1 MNDQI
6 GTDGLQSRKSH
17 TPMLVMFALVGIILV
32 IVALKLHSFQQA
44 RERGCWTRCQSNL
57 RMIDS
62 AKVFASQELNL
73 VPRDTVPTDK
83 MLNYMAHGEMVTC
96 PSGGKY
102 RIGMV
107 NEEPRC
113 SLHGSFGDDQIHTA
127 AAIGDV
133 AGIKKQIADH
143 YSVDQRSDDEW
154 TPLHSAAFGS
164 QAEAIEF
171 LLSKGADPNARTR
184 LNETPLDLATDPKVL
199 TILRQHGGIQSVRP
213 SEPSSKTIAIVK
225 GKLSLVLNH
234 EFALPNRYKF
244 NCRLINDGDKRIS
257 VKVVESSVTIEAVIR
272 RGAGSTGGS
281 SSSLGELCPIGTE
294 FVVEPRKEHA
304 FDWSCEHTVGY
315 TLRNGKVVSESTTFK
330 TQTAE
335 SGSGTG
341 SVSGGPSVE
350 EMNDSTWVS
359 AVVFIHAEMEGS
371 EPVELSIQSERYKYL
386 VKDPTKV
393 INELEETVRKNKGE
407 ADP

>member
-113 SLHGSFGDDQIHTA
+113 SLHGSFGDDQIHT
-127 AAIGDV
+127 
-133 AGIKKQIADH
+133 
-143 YSVDQRSDDEW
+143 W